1 MGLEKLERGTLE
13 KIAESSPE
21 LQELYLKK
29 FQEIEDKINKKEA
42 DWGDFE
48 SLLYEAITHSEE
60 GVEIVTKFLKQRM
73 EKRAKETRGGKK
85 LIIDEHTLDV
95 IPEDVF
101 KHREN

>member
-48 SLLYEAITHSEE
+48 SLLYEAITLRGRSRNSNE
-60 GVEIVTKFLKQRM
+60 VFKTKN
-73 EKRAKETRGGKK
+73 GKK
-85 LIIDEHTLDV
+85 S
-95 IPEDVF
+95 
-101 KHREN
+101 

>member
-1 MGLEKLERGTLE
+1 
-13 KIAESSPE
+13 
-21 LQELYLKK
+21 
-29 FQEIEDKINKKEA
+29 
-42 DWGDFE
+42 
-48 SLLYEAITHSEE
+48 
-60 GVEIVTKFLKQRM
+60 M